1 MGADGGGGV
10 CVWGGGVQKCA
21 SGPLCS
27 LACTSGADWC
37 QAGRD
42 RRLAVRMSV
51 CLPHRA
57 AENANDGFKPTCG
70 HIEEIS
76 FRSTPEVHC
85 TALHCTALH
94 CTALH
99 CCRFCFRPAAAASSA
114 VTPCICHLTPA
125 LPSPSPHRTTPHRCG
140 ATSRSRAAARS
151 TNSATPSS
159 ATCLPRARRGRRQ
172 SAPWS
177 SRSRRS
183 RSGVRAR
190 AGARGG
196 RVWAGVRSSAF
207 AAYPRL
213 QRSILAVL
221 AVPECAS
228 RLLFLAPYHCTSL
241 NCIELS

>member
-1 MGADGGGGV
+1 MVVVVCVCGGGAFRNVLLGLSAPWRALLVQIGV
-10 CVWGGGVQKCA
+10 RQVGTDA
-21 SGPLCS
+21 SL
-27 LACTSGADWC
+27 
-37 QAGRD
+37 
-42 RRLAVRMSV
+42 SV
-51 CLPHRA
+51 CPYVCLIAPQRT
-57 AENANDGFKPTCG
+57 PTTA
-70 HIEEIS
+70 S
-76 FRSTPEVHC
+76 SPPVDTSRRSRSAPPQRC